1 MLSGGM
7 DDMSEAMG
15 MKRPPLLE
23 RSLWFGSTSISTG
36 GRDETVEPSEM
47 VSVVRVSMISPRG
60 LLPSEMRLVYDGWC
74 GCRLVW
80 VILTWSLAVWFLFFR
95 EDGVTLTRTLG
106 RERTLPSVLPAS
118 KYSMSSEV
126 CEGNFLC
133 NVPWGLV
140 VLMVMG
146 VPSSGTE

>member
-1 MLSGGM
+1 M
-7 DDMSEAMG
+7 DEMSDAMG
-15 MKRPPLLE
+15 INRPPLLE
-23 RSLWFGSTSISTG
+23 RSLWFCSTSISTG
-36 GRDETVEPSEM
+36 GIEEMLEMSEYA
-47 VSVVRVSMISPRG
+47 SVVRVSMTSSRG
-60 LLPSEMRLVYDGWC
+60 LLPSEMRRVYEGFR
-74 GCRLVW
+74 GFRLVW
-80 VILTWSLAVWFLFFR
+80 VIWTWSVAVVLLLLR

-106 RERTLPSVLPAS
+106 RERVLPSVLPAS